1 MFSPKLPKKEILISL
16 LSDWTPG
23 SMLKERCDLVGKVY
37 ETA

>member
-23 SMLKERCDLVGKVY
+23 KVLNERYYLVGKVY

>member
-23 SMLKERCDLVGKVY
+23 RMLNERHYLVGKVY
-37 ETA
+37 EIA